1 DPAADSAEAA
11 AETAE
16 PSSALEPTLAVSTP
30 AEGKSEAKA
39 SATVSAGGGGGVVQM
54 GDSGRAGGPAGGG
67 HVQTMGGGLGS
78 ALAGGSVPDSDDE
91 WKFDYHGY
99 MRAPMRIG
107 IGERANAKTNQL
119 VMTLSIPMIPTDQY
133 IDWQYTQSAP
143 RSTAEM
149 FFSYG
154 NSIVRGVASLQAFRL
169 SDSTFIDP
177 TLQSGV
183 TLAWVEIT

>member
-1 DPAADSAEAA
+1 MRKLRPTLSLVSPLRLSLAAGLPLTALLVATPAWAQEDDPAADSAEAA

-16 PSSALEPTLAVSTP
+16 PSSAPEPTPAVSTP

-78 ALAGGSVPDSDDE
+78 ALAGGPVPDSDDE

-107 IGERANAKTNQL
+107 IGERANAKTNQS
-119 VMTLSIPMIPTDQY
+119 VTTLSTPMIPTDQY
-133 IDWQYTQSAP
+133 IDW
-143 RSTAEM
+143 
-149 FFSYG
+149 
-154 NSIVRGVASLQAFRL
+154 
-169 SDSTFIDP
+169 
-177 TLQSGV
+177 
-183 TLAWVEIT
+183 